1 MDLAI
6 ELGNGKYR
14 MKAKLSNDPTGCAA
28 LYAWLC
34 THAQPDSWVVMEA
47 TGIYHQALAEF
58 LYAHGYRVCVLNP
71 AQVALDARSQLQR
84 GKTDRSDA
92 KLIAS
97 YISRTGS
104 ARLRAGL
111 YMPAWWPCAITR
123 WLPRSNSLCMPAA
136 NTASRSSAP
145 PCASCCIWPTACSNP
160 ALRLTR
166 RRPLPHEGQD
176 GICEK
181 RQARRQRV
189 WPMQ

>member
-58 LYAHGYRVCVLNP
+58 LYPHGYRVCVLNP

-111 YMPAWWPCAITR
+111 YMPALVAMRHHPVVTALKQPLHARGKHGKQIVCAAMR
-123 WLPRSNSLCMPAA
+123 KLLHLAYGVLKSS
-136 NTASRSSAP
+136 TAFDP
-145 PCASCCIWPTACSNP
+145 QK
-160 ALRLTR
+160 ALAT
-166 RRPLPHEGQD
+166 
-176 GICEK
+176 
-181 RQARRQRV
+181 
-189 WPMQ
+189 